1 MESVQRNSEFLRVS
15 LCANSKAM
23 LKRDGEVWMFF
34 KTTVGCVLIAVT
46 TLPQIVAAAD
56 PALGSAAAAAIRSLP
71 TENAL
76 GPSKSPKLAAF
87 NHSPEPPTQSQSQT
101 YPAWAQWVAGLA
113 LGALSEHR
121 CNRDGCSWQGGR

>member
-1 MESVQRNSEFLRVS
+1 MRYLEEMMAERGVSVDHSTVHRWAIKLLRVS

-46 TLPQIVAAAD
+46 TTLPQIVAAAD
-56 PALGSAAAAAIRSLP
+56 SALGSAAAAAIRSLP

-76 GPSKSPKLAAF
+76 
-87 NHSPEPPTQSQSQT
+87 
-101 YPAWAQWVAGLA
+101 
-113 LGALSEHR
+113 
-121 CNRDGCSWQGGR
+121 

>member
-1 MESVQRNSEFLRVS
+1 MMAERGVSVDHSTVHRWAIKLLRVS

-46 TLPQIVAAAD
+46 TTLPQIVAAAD
-56 PALGSAAAAAIRSLP
+56 SALGSAAAAAIRSLP

-76 GPSKSPKLAAF
+76 
-87 NHSPEPPTQSQSQT
+87 
-101 YPAWAQWVAGLA
+101 
-113 LGALSEHR
+113 
-121 CNRDGCSWQGGR
+121 